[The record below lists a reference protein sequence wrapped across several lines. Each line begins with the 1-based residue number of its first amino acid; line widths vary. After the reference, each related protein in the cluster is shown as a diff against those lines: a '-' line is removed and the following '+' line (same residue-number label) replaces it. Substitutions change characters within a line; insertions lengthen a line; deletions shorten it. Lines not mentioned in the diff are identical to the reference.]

1 MKKEYQSDP
10 GLALLRN
17 PVHFLAFG
25 GGAGLAPRAPG
36 TFGTLVGLV
45 PAWLMLDWALPWR
58 IAAVVAIALLGVW
71 ICGTSARLLGRHDHP
86 GIVFDEIAGI
96 LATALIIASGSLVE
110 LALAFVLFRIFD
122 IAKPWPIR
130 DVDHRL
136 HGGTGIMLD
145 DLMAAVYAAASL
157 RVIQIFLPTT

>member
-1 MKKEYQSDP
+1 MKRQYQSDP

-145 DLMAAVYAAASL
+145 DLMAAIYAAAAL
-157 RVIQIFLPTT
+157 RVIEIALPT